1 MTHKECAFVS
11 PRFCGDGLVTNGEMC
26 DDGSQNGQA
35 GKCNLSC
42 TNTIPNPTCDSM
54 TATPIS
60 GAAPLDVSVSCNATN
75 ATTYNIDCGNGTTN
89 LASTAVCRYV
99 TGGTFTPRC
108 TVNGSVT
115 SPACTKTITVSPPPP
130 TPACSTVITGTQTFS
145 LTSVTP

>member
-89 LASTAVCRYV
+89 LASTAVCRYI

-115 SPACTKTITVSPPPP
+115 SPACTKTITVTPPPP
-130 TPACSTVITGTQTFS
+130 TPACSTVITGTQTFP